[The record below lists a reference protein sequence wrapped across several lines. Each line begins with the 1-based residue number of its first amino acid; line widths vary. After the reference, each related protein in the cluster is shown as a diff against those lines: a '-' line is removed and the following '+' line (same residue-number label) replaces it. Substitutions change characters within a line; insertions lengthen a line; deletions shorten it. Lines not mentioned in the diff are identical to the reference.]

1 MAYFES
7 EILNELK
14 TGEEYTGR
22 QLSIFQENN
31 REAIF
36 LSDIAQLIDYKN
48 YIVTSIS
55 SDFVLKMSENYHIIP
70 GRKSKIYKI
79 RMV

>member
-14 TGEEYTGR
+14 SGEEYTGR

-31 REAIF
+31 REAVF
-36 LSDIAQLIDYKN
+36 LSDIAQLYDYKN
-48 YIVTSIS
+48 YTVTSIS
-55 SDFVLKMSENYHIIP
+55 HDFVLKISNNHHVIP
-70 GRKSKIYKI
+70 SGKSKIYKI